1 MKKKRRIW
9 IFAVA
14 VAMTAV
20 QGTVFAG
27 GSGDWKSSGSRK
39 RNNFGN
45 NRI

>member
-20 QGTVFAG
+20 QGTVFAEAQET
-27 GSGDWKSSGSRK
+27 
-39 RNNFGN
+39 
-45 NRI
+45 